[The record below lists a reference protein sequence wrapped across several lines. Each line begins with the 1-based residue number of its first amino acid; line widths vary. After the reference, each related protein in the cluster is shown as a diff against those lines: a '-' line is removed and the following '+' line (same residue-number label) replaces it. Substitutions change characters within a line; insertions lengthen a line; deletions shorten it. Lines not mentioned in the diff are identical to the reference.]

1 MAASTRHHL
10 IGGVVA
16 LTLSAL
22 VLPPAALAVP
32 AAAGT
37 QPGRAVQA
45 AKTEHHKKKSSA
57 PCNVGIPVIGGAV
70 SKITNGVC
78 GAAEGAAGAVGELVG
93 EAASAVGNGVMDLVA
108 NWMIGAA
115 TSITGFVSRQMQE
128 TTTPQLESAWYEA
141 QFAPMADLGAALGLL
156 VTLIAFASAAIRRS
170 PEALAATLAGIV
182 RAGLGTGLAVALT
195 VIGLEISDQ
204 ISSAVLT
211 SSPHTFWVTVS
222 HAWGTSGFGGFGSSA
237 LAMLIAFVEVFA
249 GIFVWLELI
258 IRNAGI
264 YVAVLFFPITLAA
277 AIWQALN
284 SWPGRLS
291 RLLLLFVIL
300 KPVVLIVLSLAGN
313 AAAAGLSFGSGVSS
327 SVGAILA
334 AIVIF
339 ALAAFAPWALMYL
352 LAADAESAYMAAGMR
367 AAAGA
372 AVADESGPS
381 IRSAGGLRN
390 IGNQTGGG
398 GGGSGGGS
406 PGGGGG
412 SDGGGGGGGGGSNG
426 SGPSG
431 GGPSTAGEDSGA
443 AAGGGAGD
451 DALAVG
457 GESIGAGSVGAA
469 AGVAAQ
475 SRPASEDETEA
486 PATADQRQDS
496 SGRPAD
502 GSASTGDAGATRGS
516 SGDRPAAR
524 SVATSRGERGR
535 SRPARGGTSA
545 KPASPA
551 TSEDAPGDAGA
562 GQQRP
567 ATRSPTA
574 RPLRVSGDGA
584 LPRETGASTTV
595 TRSPRRSRSPRSL
608 ALVGTAAR
616 PRPDKD
622 GEREE

>member
-32 AAAGT
+32 PAAGT

-45 AKTEHHKKKSSA
+45 AKTEHHKKRSSA

-70 SKITNGVC
+70 SKITNGAC
-78 GAAEGAAGAVGELVG
+78 GAAEGAADAVGGLVG

-211 SSPHTFWVTVS
+211 SSPHTFWMTVS

-237 LAMLIAFVEVFA
+237 LAMLIAFVEVLA

-258 IRNAGI
+258 VRNAGI

-277 AIWQALN
+277 AIWPALG

-313 AAAAGLSFGSGVSS
+313 AAAAGLSFSSGVSS

-339 ALAAFAPWALMYL
+339 ALAAFAPSALMYL
-352 LAADAESAYMAAGMR
+352 LAADAESAYMAVGMR

-390 IGNQTGGG
+390 IGNQTSGG

-412 SDGGGGGGGGGSNG
+412 SDGGGGGNNG

-431 GGPSTAGEDSGA
+431 GGPSTGGEDAGA
-443 AAGGGAGD
+443 AAGGAGD
-451 DALAVG
+451 GALAVG

-469 AGVAAQ
+469 AGVVAQ

-486 PATADQRQDS
+486 PASAGQRQDLP
-496 SGRPAD
+496 GRSAD
-502 GSASTGDAGATRGS
+502 GSASTGDAGATWRA
-516 SGDRPAAR
+516 SGDRPAVR
-524 SVATSRGERGR
+524 SVATSGGERGR

-551 TSEDAPGDAGA
+551 TGEDAPGDAGA

-574 RPLRVSGDGA
+574 RPLRVSGDGG
-584 LPRETGASTTV
+584 LPRETGACTTV

-616 PRPDKD
+616 PRPDTD

>member
-32 AAAGT
+32 PATGT

-45 AKTEHHKKKSSA
+45 AKTEHHKQQSSTFCELA
-57 PCNVGIPVIGGAV
+57 GPVVGGLVPMI
-70 SKITNGVC
+70 
-78 GAAEGAAGAVGELVG
+78 GELVG
-93 EAASAVGNGVMDLVA
+93 ANPSVCETAGKVVGDLAKEAVGAVGNSVMDLVA

-115 TSITGFVSRQMQE
+115 TSVTGFVSRQMQE

-195 VIGLEISDQ
+195 VIGLKISDQ
-204 ISSAVLT
+204 ISSAVLI

-222 HAWGTSGFGGFGSSA
+222 HAWGTRGFGGFGSSA
-237 LAMLIAFVEVFA
+237 LAMLIALIEVFA
-249 GIFVWLELI
+249 AIFVWLELI
-258 IRNAGI
+258 VRNAGI

-277 AIWQALN
+277 AIWPALG

-339 ALAAFAPWALMYL
+339 AVAAFAPSALMYL

-367 AAAGA
+367 DAAGA

-398 GGGSGGGS
+398 GGSGGGS
-406 PGGGGG
+406 SGGSGG
-412 SDGGGGGGGGGSNG
+412 SDGGGGGSNG

-451 DALAVG
+451 GALAVG

-469 AGVAAQ
+469 AGVAAH
-475 SRPASEDETEA
+475 SRPVSEDETEA
-486 PATADQRQDS
+486 PVTADQRQDS
-496 SGRPAD
+496 PGRSAD

-516 SGDRPAAR
+516 SGDRPTAR
-524 SVATSRGERGR
+524 SVATSGGERVR
-535 SRPARGGTSA
+535 SRPTHGGTSA
-545 KPASPA
+545 KPAFPA
-551 TSEDAPGDAGA
+551 TNEDAPGDAGA

-574 RPLRVSGDGA
+574 RPLRVSGDRA
-584 LPRETGASTTV
+584 MPRETGASTTV

-616 PRPDKD
+616 PRPDTD